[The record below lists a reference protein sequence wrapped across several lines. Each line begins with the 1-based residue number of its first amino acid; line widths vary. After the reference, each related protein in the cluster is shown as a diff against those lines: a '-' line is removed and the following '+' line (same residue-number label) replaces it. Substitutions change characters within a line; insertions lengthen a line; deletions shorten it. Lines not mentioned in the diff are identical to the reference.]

1 MKIAIEGCA
10 HGELEKIYDLIGSI
24 QAEQNIAV
32 DLLICCGDFQ
42 STRNLQDLQCMAVP
56 QKHLDMCSFYK
67 YYSGE
72 KKAPILTLFIGGN
85 HEASNY
91 LQELPYGGWVA
102 PNIYY
107 LGYAGVVDCNG
118 IRIGGISGIFKGHD
132 FLKGRFEF
140 PPYDE
145 ASKRSVYHQ
154 RQIDVFRLKQL
165 TPTVDVMLSHDWPRG
180 ITRHG
185 NVQQL
190 LRFKPAFREDIE
202 SNRLGSAPCE
212 DLLRK
217 LQPPYWF
224 AAHLHCKFAALVTHS
239 EGNVTKFL
247 ALDKCLPKRRFLQ
260 ILDIPAEHEGGDDE
274 KKEVKEGNDA
284 PSPVR
289 LRYDLE
295 WLTVLN
301 LTNHLISIRTS
312 NGYMPGEGVSD
323 ERFNFTPSEEEKAKV
338 LERFNNDLTIPDDF
352 VRIAASYQPDEV
364 AMDMGSVEQPQAFL
378 NPQTTAFCDKLNID
392 DPLRLAMLM
401 TGKKLNTSTY
411 VDPQPEKSAKEMQQ
425 STNKRLSRV
434 SNADELDVDEDEEQN
449 EDNGDDRK
457 EDMEAV
463 KNSPTVQ
470 PKLSLSSVLPRP
482 KWRQPDAPDSDLSTT
497 LNDSTPN
504 CSGVSNPTPQKLG
517 DNSTSTLSESVLAV
531 DDLNLSS
538 PQQQTSDLTNP
549 TPVKKF
555 KRRNETIYAKDDSD

>member
-10 HGELEKIYDLIGSI
+10 HGELEKIYELIGSI
-24 QAEQNIAV
+24 QEEQNIV
-32 DLLICCGDFQ
+32 IDLLICCGDFQ

-107 LGYAGVVDCNG
+107 LGYAGVIDCNG
-118 IRIGGISGIFKGHD
+118 IRIGGISGIYKGHD
-132 FLKGRFEF
+132 FHKGRFEF

-145 ASKRSVYHQ
+145 GSKRSVYHQ

-165 TPTVDVMLSHDWPRG
+165 TPAVDIMLSHDWPRG

-185 NVQQL
+185 NETQL

-202 SNRLGSAPCE
+202 SNRLGSGPCE

-224 AAHLHCKFAALVTHS
+224 AAHLHCKFAALVPHS
-239 EGNVTKFL
+239 EGKATKFL
-247 ALDKCLPKRRFLQ
+247 ALDKCLPQRRFLQ
-260 ILDIPAEHEGGDDE
+260 ILDIPTEFDDDQ
-274 KKEVKEGNDA
+274 KQ
-284 PSPVR
+284 PVR
-289 LRYDLE
+289 LKYDLE

-301 LTNHLISIRTS
+301 LTNHLISIRTT
-312 NGYMPGEGVSD
+312 NGYMPGEGGG
-323 ERFNFTPSEEEKAKV
+323 ERFNFTPTEEEKAKV
-338 LERFNNDLTIPDDF
+338 LERFDNDLTIPDNF
-352 VRIAASYQPDEV
+352 VRIAEAYQPNDEGG
-364 AMDMGSVEQPQAFL
+364 MDMRSVEQPKAFL
-378 NPQTTAFCDKLNID
+378 NPQTTFLCDKLNID

-401 TGKKLNTSTY
+401 TGHKLNTSTY
-411 VDPQPEKSAKEMQQ
+411 VDRQPEKKEEKEEPIKG
-425 STNKRLSRV
+425 TV
-434 SNADELDVDEDEEQN
+434 SVPNADQLELDDDDDGDSEDADGGDEDVEQGIQAL
-449 EDNGDDRK
+449 E
-457 EDMEAV
+457 
-463 KNSPTVQ
+463 NSPDMPVQ
-470 PKLSLSSVLPRP
+470 QKLSLSSVLPQP
-482 KWRQPDAPDSDLSTT
+482 KWRQDSHDSDLSTT

-504 CSGVSNPTPQKLG
+504 CSMLSLPTPQKTG
-517 DNSTSTLSESVLAV
+517 DDNTSTLSESALAV
-531 DDLNLSS
+531 DGLNLSS
-538 PQQQTSDLTNP
+538 PVVQQQEQDNP
-549 TPVKKF
+549 PVKKF
-555 KRRNETIYAKDDSD
+555 KRRNQTIYEKDESD